1 MDKSKASQNAI
12 GKEKQMLFTPFIGTG
27 MNFMGGGGGL
37 GTGFGNDKS
46 ENMLGKLKK
55 SAKIFPL
62 VNYNLLS
69 KETLNFLPY
78 VKFIR
83 LLFQLQ

>member
-46 ENMLGKLKK
+46 ENMLGKCE
-55 SAKIFPL
+55 KISKDISFCKLLPPL
-62 VNYNLLS
+62 QR
-69 KETLNFLPY
+69 NF
-78 VKFIR
+78 
-83 LLFQLQ
+83 